1 MAAPAGTAR
10 PQARDT
16 RLADTMVRLTHA
28 VRRAFADASRAH
40 DLTPVQ
46 AELLCVLT
54 TGRTTMTELSHLL
67 DIEKSSLS
75 GLVDRAERRGLV
87 RRAQLPGDRRRYY
100 VELTHDGGRVALA
113 CHHEVTRRLEAL
125 ARGLPATSRNHL
137 VAGMAHLIAAHEAE
151 RLQREARTP
160 SSPSHPAVQ
169 TVPNP

>member
-1 MAAPAGTAR
+1 MAAPAGTH

-16 RLADTMVRLTHA
+16 RLADTMGRLTHV

-87 RRAQLPGDRRRYY
+87 RRAQLPGDRR
-100 VELTHDGGRVALA
+100 
-113 CHHEVTRRLEAL
+113 EAL
-125 ARGLPATSRNHL
+125 ARGLPATSRKHL
-137 VAGMAHLIAAHEAE
+137 AAGMAHLIAAHEAE
-151 RLQREARTP
+151 RLQRDARTP

-169 TVPNP
+169 TGRDP